1 MSGLM
6 MSVIREL
13 KCEKDFYFERLSKDW
28 KHILGDTNA
37 RNIKPLSIDN
47 NILTASVS
55 SPGWLTEFQFTKKK
69 LLDKI
74 NQYETG
80 ANVTIHD
87 IRFVLDK
94 SL

>member
-1 MSGLM
+1 MSGLI
-6 MSVIREL
+6 MSVVSEL
-13 KCEKDFYFERLSKDW
+13 KCENDFYFERLRKDW
-28 KHILGDTNA
+28 KQILGVTNA
-37 RNIKPLSIDN
+37 RNIQPLSLDN

-55 SPGWLTEFQFTKKK
+55 SPVWLTEFQFTKKK

-74 NQYETG
+74 NHHETG